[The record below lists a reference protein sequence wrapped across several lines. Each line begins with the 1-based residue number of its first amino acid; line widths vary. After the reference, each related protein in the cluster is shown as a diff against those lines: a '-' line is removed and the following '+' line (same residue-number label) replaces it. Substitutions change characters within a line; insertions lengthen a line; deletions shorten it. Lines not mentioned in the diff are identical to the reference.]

1 MKKRLYLQIAKGQ
14 FFQWSKEAKNKHF
27 EQHIVEDEETGKKT
41 AKGYRRYFDSL
52 EGTLVKAWENT
63 EGKFGTTVS
72 FAFETDKGIFILTMN
87 REYQSGQVTDYLAN
101 LILNFKTM
109 QVGGYYRLNPYSIT
123 TNKDGSERTRAL
135 NGITVYEKDEKG
147 DWYKFD
153 KEDKFTIEFVNKD
166 GEVETPGEIPGLVFK
181 PGRKKTDKMKVDA
194 TDQTDALLTIL
205 DEVIAETEDYTLPA
219 SSDFEIKSAN
229 SAFDDEDDED
239 YTSAAEALGED
250 QEEEEEIEDKPKTTR
265 ISRTPN
271 KIAGKKKEEPVEEEE
286 SEEED
291 TPEETKST
299 VDRRPRREP
308 RTTRE
313 NKESSKTTKAAPK
326 TVKKGNNGLPF

>member
-219 SSDFEIKSAN
+219 SSDFEAKSAN
-229 SAFDDEDDED
+229 SAFDDDDED

-250 QEEEEEIEDKPKTTR
+250 PEEEEEEMEDKPKTTR

-271 KIAGKKKEEPVEEEE
+271 RIAGKKKPEPVEEEE
-286 SEEED
+286 SEEDD

-308 RTTRE
+308 RATTTKE
-313 NKESSKTTKAAPK
+313 NKEAPK
-326 TVKKGNNGLPF
+326 TTAKPTAKKGNGGLPF